1 MVTIHVPYMNSSRLW
16 GENAWGKKKKR
27 KGGRSKTQTPIQT
40 LPKVVWDMLKTK
52 EKKQAKAIRPMRAE
66 ERDFGGSKVELSG
79 LYLL

>member
-1 MVTIHVPYMNSSRLW
+1 MITVHVPYMNSSHLW
-16 GENAWGKKKKR
+16 GENAWEKKKKKR

-66 ERDFGGSKVELSG
+66 KRDLVEAKSK
-79 LYLL
+79 

>member
-1 MVTIHVPYMNSSRLW
+1 MVTVFVPYMNSSRLW
-16 GENAWGKKKKR
+16 GENAWEKKKK

-66 ERDFGGSKVELSG
+66 KRDLVEAKSK
-79 LYLL
+79 